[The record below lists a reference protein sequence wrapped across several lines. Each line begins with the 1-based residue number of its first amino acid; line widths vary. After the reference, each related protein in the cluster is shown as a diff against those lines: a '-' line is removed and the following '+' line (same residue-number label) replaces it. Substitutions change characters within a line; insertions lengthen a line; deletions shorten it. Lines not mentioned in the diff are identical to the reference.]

1 VVGWALRQGR
11 LPLSD
16 LVLVVSGRASF
27 ELTQKAVLAGLP
39 MMIAVSA
46 PSSLAAELAT
56 EAGLTLVGFV
66 RGERMNVY
74 SHAERVLTPAA
85 VG

>member
-1 VVGWALRQGR
+1 
-11 LPLSD
+11 
-16 LVLVVSGRASF
+16 
-27 ELTQKAVLAGLP
+27 VLAGIP
-39 MMIAVSA
+39 MMVAVSA

-74 SHAERVLTPAA
+74 SHPGRVMTADAAAVAVTAAAERS
-85 VG
+85 